1 MRIQLSSLIFFVL
14 PIFVLT
20 FREKSRLNHIIL
32 SFRYILLVLS
42 LAFIFSLLTKC
53 TLDSLFG
60 NVSENIG
67 VAFSKITVLDDKSY
81 NLSLINLGNSL
92 KIVVEWLEFLL
103 MYRRWLLS
111 LLLLMVIVV
120 HKCYYVN
127 QILNPQSFI
136 TFKTFFFTLPVSGPD
151 KSFNTA
157 WPWSLYNPGE
167 WCSKSLLNDF
177 NITSN

>member
-53 TLDSLFG
+53 SLDSLSG

-103 MYRRWLLS
+103 MYRR
-111 LLLLMVIVV
+111 
-120 HKCYYVN
+120 
-127 QILNPQSFI
+127 
-136 TFKTFFFTLPVSGPD
+136 
-151 KSFNTA
+151 
-157 WPWSLYNPGE
+157 
-167 WCSKSLLNDF
+167 
-177 NITSN
+177 